1 MECHRARNRV
11 DLGRPIGTRV
21 VPATTVCSRD
31 MAEPGNVRARLLAAA
46 LLVGVVSV
54 GLVSP
59 VSAVPAVRVTQARTD
74 NVNRAV
80 LRVVNE
86 KLPNN
91 AGFPSLWK
99 MDVRCHLPRFVGL
112 NTAFGCSI
120 FEAPPL
126 TPSIHEGSA
135 KVTVS
140 GLKAS
145 HPGYSMSFDVSVSM
159 HRYIPPTTTAAPLTD
174 APVTTNMPSTT
185 AGGSLPVFQVSGTG
199 PAQITLL
206 VTTESGSQ
214 LQQHDN
220 VRLPW
225 SGNGPVPKSPIVS
238 YFIDVATLSNAAD
251 ASIACRVNPGP
262 GVAPITNKT
271 NGPGSSVTCSYFS
284 A

>member
-1 MECHRARNRV
+1 
-11 DLGRPIGTRV
+11 
-21 VPATTVCSRD
+21 
-31 MAEPGNVRARLLAAA
+31 
-46 LLVGVVSV
+46 
-54 GLVSP
+54 
-59 VSAVPAVRVTQARTD
+59 VTHARTV
-74 NVNRAV
+74 NVNKSV
-80 LRVVNE
+80 LRLVNE

-99 MDVRCHLPRFVGL
+99 MDVRCHLPSFVGL
-112 NTAFGCSI
+112 HTAFACSI

-126 TPSIHEGSA
+126 IRSINEGTA

-159 HRYIPPTTTAAPLTD
+159 HPYIPPTTTAAPLTD
-174 APVTTNMPSTT
+174 APLTTNKPSTT
-185 AGGSLPVFQVSGTG
+185 TGAALPVFQVSGTG

-214 LQQHDN
+214 LRQHDN
-220 VRLPW
+220 VSLPW

-238 YFIDVATLSNAAD
+238 YFIDVDTLSNAAN